1 MLYEK
6 FIRVVEDHAEE
17 LTKEWIKEIKSNP
30 STVGYRKVDD
40 AILGVRVY
48 DVYRRLGEWV
58 MNAEPN
64 DPKTAEHF
72 IKLGRER
79 SDEKLKN
86 SEVIY
91 ALILARVVLWRYI
104 INQGVINSS
113 IDLHQSLQFYQKVN
127 NFFDKATYFVAVGF
141 ENVGSEEHEKLKK
154 DDFVGKAVQ
163 GVTGWFIKNK

>member
-6 FIRVVEDHAEE
+6 FIRLVEDNAEA

-30 STVGYRKVDD
+30 STKGYRKLDE
-40 AILGVRVY
+40 AILGVRVF
-48 DVYRRLGEWV
+48 DVYRRLGEWI

-72 IKLGRER
+72 LKLGRER
-79 SDEKLKN
+79 AGENLKT

-91 ALILARVVLWRYI
+91 ALILARVVLWRHI
-104 INQGVINSS
+104 VSQGVITSS
-113 IDLHQSLQFYQKVN
+113 LDLHQSLQFYQHVN

-141 ENVGSEEHEKLKK
+141 ESLNKEEQEKLKK
-154 DDFVGKAVQ
+154 DDFVEKAVQ
-163 GVTGWFIKNK
+163 SVTGWFIKKK

>member
-6 FIRVVEDHAEE
+6 FIRLVEDHAEA
-17 LTKEWIKEIKSNP
+17 LTKEWIKEIKTNP
-30 STVGYRKVDD
+30 STVGYRKVDA
-40 AILGVRVY
+40 AILGVRVF

-58 MNAEPN
+58 MNADPG

-79 SDEKLKN
+79 AGEKLKN

-104 INQGVINSS
+104 VDQGIITST
-113 IDLHQSLQFYQKVN
+113 IDLHQSLEFYQKVN

-141 ENVGSEEHEKLKK
+141 ESIDKKEQDKLKNE
-154 DDFVGKAVQ
+154 DFVDKAVK
-163 GVTGWFIKNK
+163 GVTSWFIKKK

>member
-6 FIRVVEDHAEE
+6 FIRLVEDHAEE

-40 AILGVRVY
+40 AVLGVRIF
-48 DVYRRLGEWV
+48 DVYRRLGDWV
-58 MNAEPN
+58 MNAKPN

-72 IKLGRER
+72 MRLGRER
-79 SDEKLKN
+79 ANENLKN

-104 INQGVINSS
+104 VEHGIITST
-113 IDLHQSLQFYQKVN
+113 IELHQALEFYQKVN
-127 NFFDKATYFVAVGF
+127 NFFDKAVYFVAVGF
-141 ENVGSEEHEKLKK
+141 ENVTQKDQEKLKK

>member
-6 FIRVVEDHAEE
+6 FIRLVEDHAEA
-17 LTKEWIKEIKSNP
+17 LTKEWIHEIKTNP
-30 STVGYRKVDD
+30 STKGYRKIDD
-40 AILGVRVY
+40 AILGVRVF
-48 DVYRRLGEWV
+48 DVYKRLGQWI
-58 MNAEPN
+58 MNADPS

-79 SDEKLKN
+79 AKENLKN

-104 INQGVINSS
+104 VDQGVINSI
-113 IDLHQSLQFYQKVN
+113 IDLHQSLEFYQKIN

-141 ENVGSEEHEKLKK
+141 ESVSDEEQEKLKQE
-154 DDFVGKAVQ
+154 DFVEKAVK
-163 GVTGWFIKNK
+163 GVTNWFIKK

>member
-1 MLYEK
+1 MLYDK
-6 FIRVVEDHAEE
+6 FIRLVEDHAEE

-30 STVGYRKVDD
+30 STAGYRNVED
-40 AILGVRVY
+40 AILGKRIF

-58 MNAEPN
+58 INADPN

-79 SDEKLKN
+79 AIEKLKN

-104 INQGVINSS
+104 VEHEVITSS
-113 IDLHQSLQFYQKVN
+113 IELHQSLEFYQKVN
-127 NFFDKATYFVAVGF
+127 NFFDKAAYFVAVGF
-141 ENVGSEEHEKLKK
+141 ENINKEDQEKLKK
-154 DDFVGKAVQ
+154 EDFVGKAVQ
-163 GVTGWFIKNK
+163 GVTGWFINQK

>member
-6 FIRVVEDHAEE
+6 FIRLVEDHAEE
-17 LTKEWIKEIKSNP
+17 LTKEWIKEIKNNP
-30 STVGYRKVDD
+30 STIGYRKVDE
-40 AILGVRVY
+40 AILGVRVF
-48 DVYRRLGEWV
+48 DVYRRLGEWI

-79 SDEKLKN
+79 SGEHLKN

-104 INQGVINSS
+104 VDQGVINSNL
-113 IDLHQSLQFYQKVN
+113 DLHQSLQFYQQVN
-127 NFFDKATYFVAVGF
+127 NFFDKAAYFVAVGY
-141 ENVGSEEHEKLKK
+141 ESIDKKSQDKLKK
-154 DDFVGKAVQ
+154 DDFVDKAVQ
-163 GVTGWFIKNK
+163 GVTGWFIKKK